1 MWNPARVKQFLY
13 SNPHNPPPGGHAR
26 MFDPSQGR
34 LGYAGPGGNRWNA
47 PAVAGKSV
55 EVQRSQ
61 VDDLFKSMIDT
72 DHLAEYEPG
81 KLCFYCL

>member
-1 MWNPARVKQFLY
+1 MCDV
-13 SNPHNPPPGGHAR
+13 S
-26 MFDPSQGR
+26 SGR

-61 VDDLFKSMIDT
+61 VDDLFKSMIDQ
-72 DHLAEYEPG
+72 DNLAEFDPG
-81 KLCFYCL
+81 ECFFISMVLFR